1 MIDSETLPKT
11 LGVEPFLHPS
21 AEVRDST
28 FGRYCEVG
36 ARTRVSEST
45 FGDYS
50 YIGEDGEVIYTTVG
64 KFVNIAAAVRLN
76 PGQHP
81 MDRPCQ
87 HHFQYRSAMYG
98 MGEDDAAF
106 FEWRRARRLVI
117 GHDVW
122 IGHGATIMGDVRIG
136 TGAIVGAGAVVTKDV
151 PDYAIV
157 GGVPAKPIRERF
169 PPATQAAL
177 KRIAWWD
184 WDHETLTRAL
194 PDFRS
199 LGVDGFIRKY
209 G

>member
-36 ARTRVSEST
+36 ARTRVSESV

-98 MGEDDAAF
+98 MGEDDRAF
-106 FEWRRARRLVI
+106 FEWRRARKLVI

-136 TGAIVGAGAVVTKDV
+136 TGAIIGAGAVVTKDV

-157 GGVPAKPIRERF
+157 GGVPAQPIRERF
-169 PPATQAAL
+169 PPETQAAL

-184 WDHETLTRAL
+184 WDHETLTQAL
-194 PDFRS
+194 PDFRT
-199 LGVDGFIRKY
+199 LGVEGFIRKY